1 MSFGKDMEA
10 WIEMPDGGKVLVE
23 GSCAIGRSRGNQ
35 VVLPDAR
42 VSRRHAMIH
51 LQGPAEHWLVDLG
64 TMNGTRINGRRI
76 FLPTCLRDGDE
87 IDIAGL
93 KVVFRQPRLEEVERA
108 ETTATA
114 VTIQEIRRSQC
125 WLLVVDVVSSTQLHQ
140 TKDPEQVPVILGRW
154 FASLKEI
161 IEGER
166 GAINQY
172 TGDGVLAVW
181 MEPPERSAEVYSVI
195 QSLRKL
201 QQEGEPAFRGVLH
214 YGSVSVTSSPQPG
227 HESLVGND
235 AYFAFRMEELA
246 KSLGLRG
253 LVSEPAAQRLASLG
267 TFQEAGRHALRKFE
281 GEYAFFSF

>member
-1 MSFGKDMEA
+1 MSFGNEMGA
-10 WIEMPDGGKVLVE
+10 WIEMPDGGKVLVR
-23 GSCAIGRSRGNQ
+23 GSCALGRSRGNQ

-51 LQGPAEHWLVDLG
+51 PQGPAEYWLVDLG
-64 TMNGTRINGRRI
+64 TLNGTRVNGRRV

-93 KVVFRQPRLEEVERA
+93 KVVFRQPRSEKTERVGA
-108 ETTATA
+108 TASA
-114 VTIQEIRRSQC
+114 VTIREIRRSQC

-161 IEGER
+161 IEGQR

-172 TGDGVLAVW
+172 TGDGVFAVW
-181 MEPPERSAEVYSVI
+181 MEPPERSAEVFSVL

-201 QQEGEPAFRGVLH
+201 QQEGEPDFRSVLH
-214 YGSVSVTSSPQPG
+214 YGAVSVTPSPQPG

-235 AYFAFRMEELA
+235 VHFTFRMEELA
-246 KSLGLRG
+246 KSLGLTG
-253 LVSEPAAQRLASLG
+253 LLSEPAAQRLVSLG
-267 TFQEAGRHALRKFE
+267 TFREAGRHPLRNFE
-281 GEYAFFSF
+281 GEYGFFSF